1 MSVDI
6 SNYDL
11 TAIKGDQFYLNYVH
25 TGPTGDTINLNAL
38 GDGSDYTAT
47 MHIRRSKS
55 STGILAA
62 LTEDFPAGCF
72 GRTGATYEDWTNIN
86 YAVVGSHTGGIVVND
101 GNTAGA
107 IHLELDA
114 KTTYNLPVG
123 RNYYDLQ
130 LLNNGT
136 GVKET
141 ILRGDFN
148 VIDRGTENNHTIT
161 HYGGDTFILDF
172 FYKNPVGDVKHVG
185 GLGAIGNDHIGGYS
199 AEMRIM
205 KSPNIGIS
213 GASGPEVY
221 CRAFNGYPYGVQGA
235 TFRFHAGDT
244 VPAIVADGATTGG
257 IRTDGDRDG
266 LPQTIGQVHIEISH
280 EYMSKIPAGRLYYDV
295 RIDNRYGEVKTIREG
310 IFDLSQDITS
320 S

>member
-38 GDGSDYTAT
+38 GNGSDYTAT

-62 LTEDFPAGCF
+62 LTEAFPAGCF
-72 GRTGATYEDWTNIN
+72 GRTGATYEDWKDIN

-148 VIDRGTENNHTIT
+148 VIDRATESNHTIT

-172 FYKNPVGDVKHVG
+172 IYKNPK
-185 GLGAIGNDHIGGYS
+185 GNPAPVGGYS

-221 CRAFNGYPYGVQGA
+221 CRAFNAYPYGVQGA
-235 TFRFHAGDT
+235 TFRFHVGDT
-244 VPAIVADGATTGG
+244 VPAIVAEGATTGG

-280 EYMSKIPAGRLYYDV
+280 EYISKIPAGRLYYDL
-295 RIDNRYGEVKTIREG
+295 RLDNKYGEVKTIREG
-310 IFDLSQDITS
+310 IFDLSKDITS